1 MTAANRSGLERGSSV
16 KQFSA
21 PGKFLGELDPA
32 IAASLISVATDVALV
47 IPDRESGVIR
57 DIAFGNDALEQEIRP
72 KWLGKPWAD
81 TVTSECRAKV
91 QALLRE
97 AASGAPPRWRH
108 LNHQIESGEDIPV
121 MYTAVPLGGKRGVV
135 AIGRSM
141 REVAMLQRQ
150 LVAAQQAMDR
160 EYLRLR
166 QVETRYRLLFQVST
180 EAVLIVEAA
189 TMKVVEANP
198 ATSKLVGDMGKRL
211 IGRAVLDL
219 FEVATREPV
228 EALLRSVFA
237 TGKPKD
243 APVQLRGHGARDFF
257 LSASLFR
264 EGREIF
270 YLLRIERADKT
281 VASVS
286 GPKSKVL
293 DIVQASPDGFLVT
306 DRDGHV
312 LMANQAFLDAAQLTT
327 EEQALGQP
335 VGNWLGRSGVD
346 FPLMK
351 AQLLEHGSLRS
362 VGARIQGAYA
372 SVTDVEISAVAVP
385 DGDDTCFGF
394 TIREVSGK
402 ALSEKSA
409 GLERPRS
416 VEQLTAM
423 VGRVPLKDLV
433 RDSTDMIEKL
443 CIETALAMTTD
454 NRASAAEVLG
464 LSRQSLYAKLRR
476 YGLGDTDGEEADQ
489 AENDS

>member
-1 MTAANRSGLERGSSV
+1 M

-21 PGKFLGELDPA
+21 PSKFLDDLDPA

-72 KWLGKPWAD
+72 KWLGKAWAD
-81 TVTSECRAKV
+81 TVTTECRAKV
-91 QALLRE
+91 HALLRD

-108 LNHQIESGEDIPV
+108 INHQIASGEDVPV
-121 MYTAVPLGGKRGVV
+121 MYTALSLGGKRGVV
-135 AIGRSM
+135 AIGRSL
-141 REVAMLQRQ
+141 REVATLQRQ

-166 QVETRYRLLFQVST
+166 QVETRYRLLFQVSS
-180 EAVLIVEAA
+180 EAVLIVDAA
-189 TMKVVEANP
+189 TMRVVEANP
-198 ATSKLVGDMGKRL
+198 ATAKLVGDMGKRL

-219 FEVATREPV
+219 FDVATREPV
-228 EALLRSVFA
+228 DALLHSVFA

-243 APVQLRGHGARDFF
+243 APVHLHGHATRDFY

-264 EGREIF
+264 EGRAIF
-270 YLLRIERADKT
+270 YLLRMDRADRT
-281 VASVS
+281 IGAAS
-286 GPKSKVL
+286 GAKSKVL
-293 DIVQASPDGFLVT
+293 DIVHASPDGFVVT
-306 DRDGHV
+306 DREGHI
-312 LMANQAFLDAAQLTT
+312 LMANQAFLDAAQLTN

-335 VGNWLGRSGVD
+335 VENWLGRSGVD
-346 FPLMK
+346 FPLLK

-362 VGARIQGAYA
+362 VGTKIQGAY
-372 SVTDVEISAVAVP
+372 SSTSDVEISAVAVP
-385 DGDDTCFGF
+385 NGDDVYFGF
-394 TIREVSGK
+394 TIREITAK
-402 ALSEKSA
+402 ALNEKAS

-443 CIETALAMTTD
+443 CIETALAMTSD

-476 YGLGDTDGEEADQ
+476 YGLGEMDDEEPGQ
-489 AENDS
+489 AGSAS